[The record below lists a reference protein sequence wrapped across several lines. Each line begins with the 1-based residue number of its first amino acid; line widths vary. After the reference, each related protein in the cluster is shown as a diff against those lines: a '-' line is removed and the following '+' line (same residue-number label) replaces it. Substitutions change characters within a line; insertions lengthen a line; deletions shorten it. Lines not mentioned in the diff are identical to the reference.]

1 MKDKNFLTPKVYSF
15 RSFVFKF
22 FSFVFY
28 NFLFVFQFYFVTNF
42 FFSSRIDEE
51 FVVCL
56 AIFLVF
62 LLFINQIVQGIQDML
77 RVRSE
82 IYINSFVLTFQL
94 IRKALKRFKKHNSKL
109 LTFSF
114 SSLSVLENFFLF
126 NLASF
131 YRHSTAISNYFLNS
145 RVKSLIESLL
155 FFYEVNYT
163 ISRDFLQGAYALE
176 LKFEIFLRN
185 LN

>member
-1 MKDKNFLTPKVYSF
+1 MKDKNFIAPKVYSF

-42 FFSSRIDEE
+42 FFSSKIDEE

-77 RVRSE
+77 KVRSE
-82 IYINSFVLTFQL
+82 IYVNSFILTFQL

-109 LTFSF
+109 LAFSF
-114 SSLSVLENFFLF
+114 SYLSLLENFFLF

-131 YRHSTAISNYFLNS
+131 YKHSIAISNYFLNS

-155 FFYEVNYT
+155 FFYEVNYI
-163 ISRDFLQGAYALE
+163 ISKEFLHVVYSSE
-176 LKFEIFLRN
+176 LKFEIFLRS
-185 LN
+185 LT

>member
-1 MKDKNFLTPKVYSF
+1 MKDKGFIVPKVYSF

-82 IYINSFVLTFQL
+82 IYINSFILTFQL

-109 LTFSF
+109 LNFSF
-114 SSLSVLENFFLF
+114 SYLSLLENFFLF

-131 YRHSTAISNYFLNS
+131 YKHSIAISNYFLNG
-145 RVKSLIESLL
+145 RIKSLIESLL
-155 FFYEVNYT
+155 FFYEVNY
-163 ISRDFLQGAYALE
+163 IVSKEFLHNEYSSE
-176 LKFEIFLRN
+176 LKFELFLRK